1 MGTLKDISNQKIGYL
16 TAIVPIRDYDNRISW
31 RCRCDCGKEIV
42 VNGSNLRCGK
52 VKSCGCK
59 RKELVGKSNTKDKT
73 GQRIG
78 SLTVLGPTDQRK
90 SGSIVW
96 KCKCD
101 CGNITYVPT
110 SNLREGHTTSCGCQK
125 YKITAEK
132 LKLKLIGKRF
142 GKLVVIKELPT
153 INNESKWLCQ
163 CDCGNLTE
171 ATGWILTK
179 GEKQSCGCLKSKGE
193 QKIIEI
199 LTKSS
204 IPFITQ
210 KTFSDCLS
218 PNGVK
223 LKFDFYINNQYLIEF
238 DGEQH
243 YMTIP
248 NSLYS
253 IEKLQQ
259 IKEYD
264 NIKNEWCKKNN
275 IPLIRIPYYKIN
287 TLNLKDL
294 LLGENE

>member
-1 MGTLKDISNQKIGYL
+1 MGALKDISNQKFGYL
-16 TAIVPIRDYDNRISW
+16 TAIVPIRDYDNRICW
-31 RCRCDCGKEIV
+31 RCRCDCGKEII

-59 RKELVGKSNTKDKT
+59 RKELIGKGNIKDKT

-78 SLTVLGPTDQRK
+78 FLTVLGPTDQRK
-90 SGSIVW
+90 NGAILW
-96 KCKCD
+96 KCQCD

-110 SNLREGHTTSCGCQK
+110 GNLREGHTTSCGCQK

-142 GKLVVIKELPT
+142 GKLVVIEELPT
-153 INNESKWLCQ
+153 VNNESRWLCQ

-171 ATGWILTK
+171 ATGWILTR

-193 QKIIEI
+193 QKITEI
-199 LTKSS
+199 LTENS

-243 YMTIP
+243 YMTTP
-248 NSLYS
+248 NFLYS

-275 IPLIRIPYYKIN
+275 IPLIRIPYSKIN

-294 LLGENE
+294 LLGE

>member
-1 MGTLKDISNQKIGYL
+1 MGTLKDISNQKFGYL

-90 SGSIVW
+90 SGFIVW
-96 KCKCD
+96 KCK
-101 CGNITYVPT
+101 
-110 SNLREGHTTSCGCQK
+110 
-125 YKITAEK
+125 
-132 LKLKLIGKRF
+132 
-142 GKLVVIKELPT
+142 
-153 INNESKWLCQ
+153 